1 MSQQQWGAPYGWVP
15 FHQDHGLPGGG
26 VNVPVGPGGGVANGV
41 AQQPMFMLSPMM
53 VMTPPHG
60 SQNMLS
66 RPHSVAYGAPPPPGA
81 AMYPMINFNWQRQPS
96 HLQQQPDVTAQEH
109 HVSGL
114 LFRPDL
120 VATSSESS
128 QPMYSNEGQEQQQ
141 PCYINTLD
149 HREVRGVSLPPVIES
164 NQWAPKPP
172 PRSKRAS
179 RMGSRSSLADSA
191 NGSIDVEE
199 LTQKLQRLETRVDT
213 QPPKRPPRRKKSRA
227 QLNHSATLPRDFGL
241 QSIAEYC

>member
-1 MSQQQWGAPYGWVP
+1 MAQQQWGAPYGWVP
-15 FHQDHGLPGGG
+15 FHQDHHGLPGGA
-26 VNVPVGPGGGVANGV
+26 GGVTGANGT
-41 AQQPMFMLSPMM
+41 QQPMFMLSPMM
-53 VMTPPHG
+53 VMTPPHHHG

-66 RPHSVAYGAPPPPGA
+66 RPHSVAYGAPPPG
-81 AMYPMINFNWQRQPS
+81 AMYPMINFNWQRQD
-96 HLQQQPDVTAQEH
+96 LQQQQHQQPDVTAQEH

-128 QPMYSNEGQEQQQ
+128 QPMYSNEGHHEQ

-172 PRSKRAS
+172 PRSKRSS

-191 NGSIDVEE
+191 SGSIDVQE
-199 LTQKLQRLETRVDT
+199 LTQKL
-213 QPPKRPPRRKKSRA
+213 
-227 QLNHSATLPRDFGL
+227 
-241 QSIAEYC
+241 C